1 MFLQPDTDPGDWQSS
16 TSSSSG
22 SSSSDS
28 SSLEDDSSSTSVQVG
43 KRPRK
48 VVTLDHTFLQPLTD
62 VLLNSPHGIRLAVKS
77 IINAWTTSSRCN
89 EKKKRSCVFGC
100 MNRRDT
106 LSHYAQ
112 CDPLWTCI
120 LTITGCSDVQE
131 LHTNKLERLC
141 LINPTPLR
149 CFQLALAFRVFH
161 LVKFNHSR
169 NFIVLARDGDFHTLY
184 GILYDIV
191 AAQWRDMPHPNA

>member
-1 MFLQPDTDPGDWQSS
+1 MNEGDLQGVWNKGKYKGSLQKATYEAISVHPRAWRDLISRRVHMFLQPDTDPGDWQSS

-89 EKKKRSCVFGC
+89 EKKNCLLYTSPSP
-100 MNRRDT
+100 RD
-106 LSHYAQ
+106 S
-112 CDPLWTCI
+112 
-120 LTITGCSDVQE
+120 
-131 LHTNKLERLC
+131 
-141 LINPTPLR
+141 
-149 CFQLALAFRVFH
+149 
-161 LVKFNHSR
+161 
-169 NFIVLARDGDFHTLY
+169 
-184 GILYDIV
+184 
-191 AAQWRDMPHPNA
+191 